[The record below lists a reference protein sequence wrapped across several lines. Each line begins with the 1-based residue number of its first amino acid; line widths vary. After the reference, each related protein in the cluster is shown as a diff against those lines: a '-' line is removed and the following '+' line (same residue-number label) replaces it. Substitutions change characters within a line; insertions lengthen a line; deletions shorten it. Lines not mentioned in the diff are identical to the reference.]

1 MKTSTPCP
9 NCNKSLTIEHFE
21 DFPSPFNMKCPHCK
35 AKLKETK
42 MTPILI
48 LVTIII
54 IPLFILLGVT
64 VKNFLTNFFPIVEK
78 IPTAIIFLAFCYP
91 VYALYEAFNAV
102 IIFKGNLQLKKRQ

>member
-48 LVTIII
+48 LVAIII

-64 VKNFLTNFFPIVEK
+64 VKNILTNFFPVVEK
-78 IPTAIIFLAFCYP
+78 SP
-91 VYALYEAFNAV
+91 
-102 IIFKGNLQLKKRQ
+102 QQ